1 MPTTPK
7 TYALHDQL
15 VIKEMIIEDCI
26 DWFLNTSDEPKGSS
40 WINYLLDRNS
50 SVDIGM
56 IIQIKDIVDVNIENE
71 FIDMHMTID
80 MDWFDQRL
88 TWYILFEIRTQNS

>member
-1 MPTTPK
+1 
-7 TYALHDQL
+7 
-15 VIKEMIIEDCI
+15 MIIEDCI
-26 DWFLNTSDEPKGSS
+26 DWFLNTSDESKGSS

-88 TWYILFEIRTQNS
+88 TWYVLFEIRTKNEK